1 MRTVTYRLADLKN
14 LTINLGFVGEN
25 EHTVFRFDC
34 MKAFEEYPD
43 AIPSL
48 AVAPPKG
55 EPYPGVVVRN
65 GDYVEWTITD
75 SDVANSGNGEAQL
88 SFVQDN
94 VVMKEYKFRT
104 KTESSVMPTGEAPE
118 PVQNW
123 IDEANQTLAEVEE
136 AKQAFPAGGTT
147 GQVLTKKSDED
158 YDTEWKTPQGGGG
171 GTSNYNDLDN
181 KPSIN
186 GVTLSGNKSLS
197 DLSIPSQEDVNAKY
211 TKPQGGIPAS
221 DIDPSAIPSPTSII
235 DDNAGEGDTNKVL
248 SADKVTEITDELK
261 EAIENVGQDIYNYD
275 PLTVSAS
282 SNGWRL
288 NESDGLCSAD
298 QSYKLVKYQVTA
310 GQVIHIVSDDRFQFQ
325 TVASV
330 PSSGSGNR
338 VGDTYG
344 AGTFDLTVPSTAT
357 YLIFST
363 PVSDSG
369 ASASIRTTKFDFEAT
384 QDDIGKYL
392 SPKTVSGGVVTEW
405 QYVGEEQDR
414 NYGSDALTTSGYIN
428 TTNGGVTEYA
438 NAKCT
443 DFIEIGNATTLEAK
457 ACISSGGYVIAFYNE
472 SKQVISAV
480 SVVGEGTSMKTYNV
494 DMTGSGFANA
504 VYVRLSVFNSSNYP
518 NFYCKLKVT
527 NDSLSGKVI
536 NALGDSITSTDYT
549 VPNWWQMI
557 STKTGASFNNY
568 GISGTSIAKLDATA
582 THGLSFVERY
592 SAMADNADIIIVM
605 GGTNDGTAELGAW
618 DSSDITTFYG
628 ALNTLIDGL
637 IDKYPGK
644 PIVFCTMMRGKADTI
659 VADPW
664 ATLQA
669 KTATDTVSNQLRAE
683 AIKRKCAE
691 YGIPC
696 VDIYNESGINGRD
709 TNQVYYRSNDNL
721 HPSEIGMKRLACF
734 ILSGIEKFG
743 LFM

>member
-1 MRTVTYRLADLKN
+1 MPETGM
-14 LTINLGFVGEN
+14 TIGLIKALGGGIS
-25 EHTVFRFDC
+25 
-34 MKAFEEYPD
+34 EE
-43 AIPSL
+43 
-48 AVAPPKG
+48 
-55 EPYPGVVVRN
+55 
-65 GDYVEWTITD
+65 
-75 SDVANSGNGEAQL
+75 EAQ
-88 SFVQDN
+88 
-94 VVMKEYKFRT
+94 
-104 KTESSVMPTGEAPE
+104 
-118 PVQNW
+118 
-123 IDEANQTLAEVEE
+123 
-136 AKQAFPAGGTT
+136 
-147 GQVLTKKSDED
+147 
-158 YDTEWKTPQGGGG
+158 
-171 GTSNYNDLDN
+171 
-181 KPSIN
+181 
-186 GVTLSGNKSLS
+186 
-197 DLSIPSQEDVNAKY
+197 
-211 TKPQGGIPAS
+211 
-221 DIDPSAIPSPTSII
+221 
-235 DDNAGEGDTNKVL
+235 
-248 SADKVTEITDELK
+248 ELRS
-261 EAIENVGQDIYNYD
+261 AIENVGQDIYNYD
-275 PLTVSAS
+275 PLTESAS

-288 NESDGLCSAD
+288 DESDGLCSAD
-298 QSYKLVKYQVTA
+298 LSYKLVKYQVTE

-363 PVSDSG
+363 PVADSE
-369 ASASIRTTKFDFEAT
+369 ASASVRTKKFDFEAT

-536 NALGDSITSTDYT
+536 NALGDSITGTDYT
-549 VPNWWQMI
+549 TPTWWQMI
-557 STKTGASFNNY
+557 SAKTGASFNNY

-592 SAMADNADIIIVM
+592 SAMVDNADIIIVM

-664 ATLQA
+664 TTLQA

-683 AIKRKCAE
+683 AIKRKCME
-691 YGIPC
+691 YGIYC
-696 VDIYNESGINGRD
+696 VDLYNESGINGRD
-709 TNQVYYRSNDNL
+709 TNGVYYRTNDNL

-734 ILSGIEKFG
+734 ILSGIEKYG